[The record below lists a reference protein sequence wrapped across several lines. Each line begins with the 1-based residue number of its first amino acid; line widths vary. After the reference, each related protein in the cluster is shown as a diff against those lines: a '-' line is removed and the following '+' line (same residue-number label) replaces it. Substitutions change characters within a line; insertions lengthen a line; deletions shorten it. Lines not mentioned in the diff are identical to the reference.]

1 MTELTSTSTLRDGVA
16 RHPGSS
22 RAECFPI
29 SSALDA
35 IDAARRADKVSGDI
49 SAHRLLGQAVGILME
64 RYEVAEDR
72 ALHCLLRV
80 ADARQVELRE
90 VARVVVDRANARARA
105 Y

>member
-1 MTELTSTSTLRDGVA
+1 MTELTSTSTLRNGA
-16 RHPGSS
+16 APQRG
-22 RAECFPI
+22 RADYFPI

-35 IDAARRADKVSGDI
+35 IATARRADKVGGDI
-49 SAHRLLGQAVGILME
+49 QAHRLLGQAVGILME

-80 ADARQVELRE
+80 ADARQVELCE